1 MSKKIWLA
9 TIGALLLAATV
20 ATVAMAAPGQTG
32 AMDPPNP
39 PGPRGGPGRGPFWGP
54 PHLSGE
60 ITAIGED
67 SFTVTTAENNEVTVE
82 VTEFTSYL
90 GELERFADL
99 DVGMDVAMFGHR
111 SGEGTVT
118 ARVVA
123 MREDLPFGVPLGG
136 EVTTVSTD
144 SLTIE
149 TPRGQVFTFEVTA
162 ETDYLSREN
171 AVISIADIEVG
182 DHVMVLYE
190 QASSGELNAT
200 VILVGNGPQ

>member
-9 TIGALLLAATV
+9 AIGALLLAATV
-20 ATVAMAAPGQTG
+20 ATVAMAAPAHTG
-32 AMDPPNP
+32 AMYPPNP
-39 PGPRGGPGRGPFWGP
+39 PGPRGGLGRGPFWGP

-90 GELERFADL
+90 GELESFADL

-118 ARVVA
+118 AHVVA
-123 MREDLPFGVPLGG
+123 MRDDLPLGVPLGG
-136 EVTTVSTD
+136 EVTTISAD

-149 TPRGQVFTFEVTA
+149 TLRGQVFTFDVTA

-200 VILVGNGPQ
+200 VILVGNDPQ